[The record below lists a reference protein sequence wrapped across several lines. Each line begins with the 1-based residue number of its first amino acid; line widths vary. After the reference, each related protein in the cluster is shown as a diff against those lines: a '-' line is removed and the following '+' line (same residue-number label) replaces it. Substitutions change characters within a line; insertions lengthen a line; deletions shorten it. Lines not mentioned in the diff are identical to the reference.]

1 MDGPHYW
8 HTGFVVW
15 TVSFTLI
22 CRFVGV
28 YGLVFLANRRRIRK
42 VNLQEQF
49 IMAYGGLRGAVGF
62 SLVEMIDKE
71 VIPPKQMFV
80 TTTLAVV
87 MFTIFFQVTDG
98 EVVWAGIQDAYQHH
112 MYPIYA
118 YFIPR
123 VARSSFW

>member
-1 MDGPHYW
+1 M
-8 HTGFVVW
+8 
-15 TVSFTLI
+15 
-22 CRFVGV
+22 

-62 SLVEMIDKE
+62 SLVEMIEKE

-87 MFTIFFQVTDG
+87 MFTIFFQVIVYT
-98 EVVWAGIQDAYQHH
+98 ETNIEFLTKINKKITSIFCLFFRAVQ
-112 MYPIYA
+112 
-118 YFIPR
+118 
-123 VARSSFW
+123 SSSW

>member
-1 MDGPHYW
+1 M
-8 HTGFVVW
+8 
-15 TVSFTLI
+15 
-22 CRFVGV
+22 

-62 SLVEMIDKE
+62 SLVEMIEKE

-87 MFTIFFQVTDG
+87 MFTIFFQVI
-98 EVVWAGIQDAYQHH
+98 V
-112 MYPIYA
+112 
-118 YFIPR
+118 F
-123 VARSSFW
+123 